1 MAKEEAKEKRNL
13 LQVQGHTRIRKT
25 EKQKE
30 GEKKKSEFL
39 VMSSV
44 LPLFSVRLNK
54 TKIHTNHANA
64 VIKEQKY
71 SGRRRNMWLVPCENE
86 KVKDSGQQQEI

>member
-1 MAKEEAKEKRNL
+1 
-13 LQVQGHTRIRKT
+13 
-25 EKQKE
+25 
-30 GEKKKSEFL
+30 
-39 VMSSV
+39 MSSV